1 MSPAG
6 DSRRPSQRN
15 FVFGFDQPVQL
26 IRPHKLSWLH
36 SGDLFNGTLTF
47 FCGNLTDNGINR
59 LSDKLPDR

>member
-1 MSPAG
+1 
-6 DSRRPSQRN
+6 
-15 FVFGFDQPVQL
+15 VFGFDQPVQL